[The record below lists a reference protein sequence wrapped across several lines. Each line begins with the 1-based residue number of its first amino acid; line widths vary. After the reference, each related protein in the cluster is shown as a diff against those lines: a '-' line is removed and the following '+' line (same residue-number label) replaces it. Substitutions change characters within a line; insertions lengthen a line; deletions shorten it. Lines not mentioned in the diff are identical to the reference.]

1 MARAGETLRQGNTD
15 TLVFRETSADTGG
28 AYLEVEATYG
38 PMGDLRPPKHYH
50 PSQDE
55 VFTIL
60 AGALSVTVGERQ
72 RTLTAGDELTVPRG
86 VPHAMWNE
94 GDEPARFRWR
104 TTPALGTERMFEVFW
119 GLVADDKMGRHG
131 NPRPALLQSMA
142 MMWSF
147 RREWRLTSP
156 PYVVALPLCAAL
168 SVPAR
173 LLGYRA

>member
-1 MARAGETLRQGNTD
+1 MASTGDTLHQGDTD
-15 TLVFRETSADTGG
+15 TLVFRRCGADTGG

-38 PMGDLRPPKHYH
+38 PMGDLRPPEHYH
-50 PSQDE
+50 PSQVEAFAVLD
-55 VFTIL
+55 
-60 AGALSVTVGERQ
+60 GALSVVVGGAR
-72 RTLTAGDELTVPRG
+72 RTLRAGDELAVPNG

-94 GDEPARFRWR
+94 GGEPVRFQWR

-119 GLVADDKMGRHG
+119 GLVEDGKMGRHG

-147 RREWRLTSP
+147 RREWRLTPP
-156 PYVVALPLCAAL
+156 PYPVALPLCATL